1 MLPLF
6 CKHESGLQQTA
17 SICVCMS
24 WCSFF
29 GLMVFHG
36 GIIHF
41 FFVVVV
47 VVIVAA
53 AAVVGFIAQR
63 ERKIELG

>member
-1 MLPLF
+1 MRV
-6 CKHESGLQQTA
+6 HELVFILWPDGFP
-17 SICVCMS
+17 
-24 WCSFF
+24 WWNYSFF
-29 GLMVFHG
+29 F
-36 GIIHF
+36 
-41 FFVVVV
+41 VV